1 MAIKRERKEE
11 LVSQYTKVLNQY
23 STVIF
28 ASPSGL
34 EVKQIEGLRK
44 QLREIDSEFFVVKNT
59 LAKLAFEET
68 KTPIP
73 EGSLDGA
80 TAIGVTSEDV
90 PGMAKLM
97 VDLSREFEVFAIKG
111 AVIDGAAVSA
121 EEVQR
126 LADLPPLPVVQ
137 AQLLGLLNAPA
148 RNLAGVVNS
157 SVRQV
162 VTVIKAYSDTEA
174 AASA

>member
-11 LVSQYTKVLNQY
+11 LVSQYSEVLKNY

-59 LAKLAFEET
+59 LAKLAFEQT
-68 KTPIP
+68 NTPIP
-73 EGSLDGA
+73 EGSLEGS
-80 TAIGVTSEDV
+80 TAIGVTTEDL
-90 PGMAKLM
+90 PAMAKLM

-111 AVIDGAAVSA
+111 AVIDGAVFGAD
-121 EEVQR
+121 EVRR
-126 LADLPPLPVVQ
+126 LADLPPLPVLQ
-137 AQLLGLLNAPA
+137 AQFLGVLQAPA

-157 SVRQV
+157 SVQQV
-162 VTVIKAYSDTEA
+162 VNVIKAYSDTEA